1 MNIFWGMIKLW
12 IFLGVITKLECFG
25 GRFDKLEGL
34 FLR

>member
-1 MNIFWGMIKLW
+1 MKIFWGMIKLR

-25 GRFDKLEGL
+25 GRFYKLEDL